1 MSDSGLCGCRTGLH
15 GYNGSGASP
24 KMPKGTTTKMPERT
38 FYHSFTDEESL
49 LDALTKVGL
58 RPAVCLPDKRDRCEL
73 RSVIDFADSPGYA
86 RTNSR
91 ECFRNC
97 KKVKI
102 IVEKL

>member
-1 MSDSGLCGCRTGLH
+1 MKPIKINHYTVSATQDPP
-15 GYNGSGASP
+15 P
-24 KMPKGTTTKMPERT
+24 KHERI

-73 RSVIDFADSPGYA
+73 RSVVDFADSPGCA

-91 ECFRNC
+91 ECFKNC

-102 IVEKL
+102 IVEGF